1 MPDIEYSVNSTKKM
15 DDFLKSIEKKIVKL
29 SFKQQVLFAV
39 LTCEKLLP
47 NYRQFSSIEKWG
59 DIEVLEEAIVMMYQY
74 LQDIELNDAELDGI
88 YEKIAEI
95 TPSVEQFNGDMA
107 SYALDTCSAV
117 SDAVEFLLS
126 EDQSYLINIVS
137 IAQETI
143 DMFVQESEEL
153 DPTDEDLE
161 NKIAQSVFVKRE
173 YKRQND
179 ILRKLLGA
187 EIDLPFISAMRD
199 FNNESGAIIELSLV
213 S

>member
-1 MPDIEYSVNSTKKM
+1 M

-47 NYRQFSSIEKWG
+47 NYRQFSNIEKWG
-59 DIEVLEEAIVMMYQY
+59 DIEVLEEAIVMIYQY
-74 LQDIELNDAELDGI
+74 LQDIELNDTELDGI
-88 YEKIAEI
+88 YEKITEI
-95 TPSVEQFNGDMA
+95 TPNVEQFKGDLA
-107 SYALDTCSAV
+107 SYALDACSAV

-143 DMFVQESEEL
+143 DMFVQESEDL
-153 DPTDEDLE
+153 DITDEDLE
-161 NKIAQSVFVKRE
+161 NKIAQNVFVKRE
-173 YKRQND
+173 YKRQQD

-187 EIDLPFISAMRD
+187 EINLPFISAMRD
-199 FNNESGAIIELSLV
+199 FNNESGAIIELSSV
-213 S
+213 T